1 MKRITMLLLAAV
13 VVVVAPAAAKT
24 VTIAIT
30 KSGYVPKATTIAV
43 GDAVSFVNQ
52 DTQAHQLVFKP
63 TTGFT
68 CSAGT
73 TVQPGQ
79 TTTCT
84 FRTAATYTVTDPNH
98 KGVAWKATVT
108 VTAAT
113 GGGALTLQAS
123 PASVVYGGKSTLS
136 GTLAT
141 GQANQKVTI
150 QARSCG
156 ETSFKAIGTAT
167 TTTGGAFSFVVQPA
181 KNTTYLA
188 KEKSTTSSTA
198 PSVTVRP
205 RIALRKLATRK
216 YRVTLLAAD
225 SFAGKYVV
233 FQRYN
238 GTLRRWVAVKRV
250 VLRAGATLT
259 APLNP
264 TVSSTA
270 TFRARI
276 KARLRIRAVL
286 PGAQASPCY
295 VTSRSNVTRS

>member
-1 MKRITMLLLAAV
+1 
-13 VVVVAPAAAKT
+13 
-24 VTIAIT
+24 
-30 KSGYVPKATTIAV
+30 
-43 GDAVSFVNQ
+43 
-52 DTQAHQLVFKP
+52 VFKP

-68 CSAGT
+68 CSSGT

-84 FRTAATYTVTDPNH
+84 FQTAATYTVTDANQ
-98 KGVAWKATVT
+98 KGSAWKATIT
-108 VTAAT
+108 VTAAA
-113 GGGALTLQAS
+113 GGGALTLQATPS
-123 PASVVYGGKSTLS
+123 SVLFGGKSTLS
-136 GTLAT
+136 GTLAG

-150 QARSCG
+150 QARVCG
-156 ETSFKAIGTAT
+156 QTSFKTLGTAT

-181 KNTTYLA
+181 KNTTYVA

-205 RIALRKLATRK
+205 RIVLRKLATRK
-216 YRVTLLAAD
+216 FRVTLLAAD

-250 VLRAGATLT
+250 VLRTGTTLT

-270 TFRARI
+270 AFRARI
-276 KARLRIRAVL
+276 KARLKIRAVL
-286 PGAQASPCY
+286 PAAQATPCY
-295 VTSRSNVTRS
+295 VASRSNVTRS